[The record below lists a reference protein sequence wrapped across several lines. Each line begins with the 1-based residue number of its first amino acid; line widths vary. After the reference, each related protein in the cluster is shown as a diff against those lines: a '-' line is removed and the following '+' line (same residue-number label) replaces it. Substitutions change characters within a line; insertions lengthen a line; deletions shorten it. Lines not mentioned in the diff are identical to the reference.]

1 MNTLHNQRI
10 ALRLINTCLRED
22 VRNLLS
28 LGRIEANEGRT
39 FLVFDHLPTACRIE
53 VKESPSMQTH
63 RATNPH
69 WEIRQHGQ
77 WVEQHGAR
85 QWIRFLAQ
93 GLPEDS
99 AALYRNYELEVQAA
113 IDQTVLC
120 DQTYTEQQH
129 QLNFNDSPRNWAER
143 MLHADQMASFLDH
156 PYYPTARAK
165 FGMDTSELKAYSPE
179 FNPTFEL
186 AWFAVPASEFEST
199 GTEPVW
205 WPTLAQVGLPQSLCT
220 THTLLPVHPMMRAAI
235 AQGIPESI
243 EAPHTYLS
251 VKPTLSVRTV
261 AVLNHP
267 ASHLKLPMPIA
278 TLGQKNIRYIKPSTL
293 RDGDWFARALASIEQ
308 TNEGIK
314 GLYRHVDES
323 FTGCYKQLNTA
334 GFLHRLYPA
343 ELPDETLATVA
354 TLCSPMPSG
363 KSYLLEYLEQQ
374 GQDLQS
380 WWASY
385 CTLMIGVHL
394 RLWIQHGIAL
404 ESNQQNSV
412 LSLRPGRPPTL
423 VMKDNDAAR
432 LWPSRFETAA
442 ASHGHN
448 VHDLQDARILVN
460 DEAPLAHMFIT
471 ITLQLNLLAVLD
483 GLAQSGALNRQQALL
498 TLRKAIEH
506 TLSNLRKEGFDTD
519 LASEL
524 LLYSRMH
531 PVKYLLQ
538 SASLLSKQEC
548 GARDVNKFYGMTGP
562 NPLRD
567 LP

>member
-1 MNTLHNQRI
+1 MNTLHDQRI
-10 ALRLINTCLRED
+10 ALRLINASLREN
-22 VRNLLS
+22 VRNIMIH
-28 LGRIEANEGRT
+28 GRIEASEGRT
-39 FLVFDHLPTACRIE
+39 FLVFEHLPTACRIE
-53 VKESPSMQTH
+53 VKESHGMQTH
-63 RATNPH
+63 RAINPH

-77 WVEQHGAR
+77 WIEQQGAR

-93 GLPEDS
+93 GLPEE
-99 AALYRNYELEVQAA
+99 AGTLYRNYELEVQAA

-129 QLNFNDSPRNWAER
+129 QLGFNAGARNWAER

-165 FGMDTSELKAYSPE
+165 FGMETSELKAYSPE

-186 AWFAVPASEFEST
+186 VWFAVPASEFEST
-199 GTEPVW
+199 GTEPAW
-205 WPTLAQVGLPQSLCT
+205 WPTLAQVGLPQSLCNS
-220 THTLLPVHPMMRAAI
+220 HALLPVHPMMRAAI
-235 AQGIPESI
+235 AREIPESI
-243 EAPHTYLS
+243 EAPHTYLP
-251 VKPTLSVRTV
+251 VKLTLSVRTV

-267 ASHLKLPMPIA
+267 ASHIKLPMPIA

-293 RDGDWFARALASIEQ
+293 KDGDWFARTLASIEQ
-308 TNEGIK
+308 TNERIK
-314 GLYRHVDES
+314 GSYRHVDES
-323 FTGCYKQLNTA
+323 FTGCYKQLNIA
-334 GFLHRLYPA
+334 GFLHRHYPP

-363 KSYLLEYLEQQ
+363 KPYLLEYLEQH
-374 GQDLQS
+374 GQSLQS
-380 WWASY
+380 WWTSY

-412 LSLRPGRPPTL
+412 LSLRPGQPPTL

-432 LWPSRFETAA
+432 LWPQRFETSVS
-442 ASHGHN
+442 SHGHN
-448 VHDLQDARILVN
+448 VHHLQDARILVN

-483 GLAQSGALNRQQALL
+483 GLAQSGALNRQQALI
-498 TLRKAIEH
+498 TLRRAIEN
-506 TLSNLRKEGFDTD
+506 TLHSLRQEGFDTD
-519 LASEL
+519 LATEL
-524 LLYSRMH
+524 LLCARMH

-548 GARDVNKFYGMTGP
+548 GASDVNKFYGMTGP

>member
-205 WPTLAQVGLPQSLCT
+205 WPTLAQLGLPQSLCT

-374 GQDLQS
+374 GQGLQS

-506 TLSNLRKEGFDTD
+506 TLGNLRKEGFDTD

>member
-10 ALRLINTCLRED
+10 ALRLINACLRED

-77 WVEQHGAR
+77 WVAQQGAR

-93 GLPEDS
+93 GLPEDA
-99 AALYRNYELEVQAA
+99 AALYRDYELEVQAA

-243 EAPHTYLS
+243 EAPLTYLS

-334 GFLHRLYPA
+334 GFLHRLYPT

-363 KSYLLEYLEQQ
+363 KPYLLEYLEQQ
-374 GQDLQS
+374 GQGLQS
-380 WWASY
+380 WWANY
-385 CTLMIGVHL
+385 CALMIGVHL

-442 ASHGHN
+442 ASQGHN

-567 LP
+567 LT

>member
-1 MNTLHNQRI
+1 MNTLHDQRI
-10 ALRLINTCLRED
+10 ALRLINACLREN
-22 VRNLLS
+22 VRNIMS
-28 LGRIEANEGRT
+28 QGRVEANEGRM
-39 FLVFDHLPTACRIE
+39 FLMFEHLPEACRIE
-53 VKESPSMQTH
+53 VKEGFSMQTY
-63 RATNPH
+63 RAITPR
-69 WEIRQHGQ
+69 WEVLHHGQ
-77 WVEQHGAR
+77 WVEQQGAR

-93 GLPEDS
+93 GLPDE
-99 AALYRNYELEVQAA
+99 AKTLYQNYELEVQAA
-113 IDQTVLC
+113 IDQTMQC
-120 DQTYTEQQH
+120 DQAYTEQQH
-129 QLNFNDSPRNWAER
+129 KLGLNSVPRNWAER

-156 PYYPTARAK
+156 PFYPTARAK
-165 FGMDTSELKAYSPE
+165 FGMHTSELKAYSPE
-179 FNPTFEL
+179 FDPTFEL
-186 AWFAVPASEFEST
+186 AWFAVPASEFERT
-199 GTEPVW
+199 GTEPAW
-205 WPTLAQVGLPQSLCT
+205 WPTMAQVGLPQSLAKS
-220 THTLLPVHPMMRAAI
+220 HALLPVHPMMRATI
-235 AQGIPESI
+235 ARETPESI
-243 EAPHTYLS
+243 EAPGTYLP

-267 ASHLKLPMPIA
+267 ASHIKLPMPIA

-293 RDGDWFARALASIEQ
+293 KDGDWFARALTSIEQ

-323 FTGCYKQLNTA
+323 FTGCYKNLNTA
-334 GFLHRLYPA
+334 GFLHRQYPR

-363 KSYLLEYLEQQ
+363 KPYLLEYLDQHAQ
-374 GQDLQS
+374 NLQS

-385 CTLMIGVHL
+385 CILMIGVHL

-412 LSLRPGRPPTL
+412 LSLRPGLAPTL

-432 LWPSRFETAA
+432 LWPQRFQAACASR
-442 ASHGHN
+442 GHC
-448 VHDLQDARILVN
+448 VHDLLDTRILVN

-483 GLAQSGALNRQQALL
+483 GLAQSGALNRQKALL
-498 TLRKAIEH
+498 DLRSAIKTTLH
-506 TLSNLRKEGFDTD
+506 SLRLEGFDTD
-519 LASEL
+519 LAEEL
-524 LLYSRMH
+524 LLYARMH

-548 GARDVNKFYGMTGP
+548 GASDVNKFYGMTGP

-567 LP
+567 LS

>member
-1 MNTLHNQRI
+1 MNNLHDQRI
-10 ALRLINTCLRED
+10 ALRVINACLREN
-22 VRNLLS
+22 VRNILS
-28 LGRIEANEGRT
+28 AGRIEILENRT
-39 FLVFDHLPTACRIE
+39 FLVFEHLPEACRIE
-53 VKESPSMQTH
+53 VKKSPGMQAY
-63 RATNPH
+63 RAINPH
-69 WEIRQHGQ
+69 WEILQHSQ
-77 WVEQHGAR
+77 WIEQQGAR
-85 QWIRFLAQ
+85 RWIRFLAQ
-93 GLPEDS
+93 GLPEDA

-129 QLNFNDSPRNWAER
+129 LLDFNSRQRNWAER

-165 FGMDTSELKAYSPE
+165 FGLDTSELKAFSPE

-186 AWFAVPASEFEST
+186 AWFAVPASEFEGT
-199 GTEPVW
+199 GTEPAW
-205 WPTLAQVGLPQSLCT
+205 WPTLEQVGLPQSLCNS
-220 THTLLPVHPMMRAAI
+220 HALLPVHPMMRAAI
-235 AQGIPESI
+235 ARDIPESI
-243 EAPHTYLS
+243 EAPQAYLP

-267 ASHLKLPMPIA
+267 ASHIKLPMPIA

-293 RDGDWFARALASIEQ
+293 KDGDWFARALASIEH

-323 FTGCYKQLNTA
+323 FTGCYKHLNIA
-334 GFLHRLYPA
+334 GFLHRQYPP

-363 KSYLLEYLEQQ
+363 KPYLLEYLEQQ
-374 GQDLQS
+374 GQGLQS

-412 LSLRPGRPPTL
+412 LSLRPGQPPTL

-442 ASHGHN
+442 ASQGHN
-448 VHDLQDARILVN
+448 VRDLHDARILVN
-460 DEAPLAHMFIT
+460 EEAPLAHMFIT

-498 TLRKAIEH
+498 TLREAIEN
-506 TLSNLRKEGFDTD
+506 TLHSLRLEGFDTD
-519 LASEL
+519 LATEL
-524 LLYSRMH
+524 LLCARMH

-548 GARDVNKFYGMTGP
+548 GASDVNKFYGMTGP

>member
-10 ALRLINTCLRED
+10 ALRLINACLRED

-69 WEIRQHGQ
+69 WEIRQNGQ
-77 WVEQHGAR
+77 WVEQQGAR

-374 GQDLQS
+374 GQGLQS

-412 LSLRPGRPPTL
+412 LSLRPGQPPTL

-506 TLSNLRKEGFDTD
+506 TLGNLRKEGFDTD

>member
-10 ALRLINTCLRED
+10 ALRLINACLRED

-77 WVEQHGAR
+77 WVAQQGAR

-93 GLPEDS
+93 GLPEDA

-243 EAPHTYLS
+243 EAPLTYLS

-334 GFLHRLYPA
+334 GFLHRLYPT

-363 KSYLLEYLEQQ
+363 KPYLLEYLEQQ
-374 GQDLQS
+374 GQGLQS
-380 WWASY
+380 WWANY
-385 CTLMIGVHL
+385 CALMIGVHL

-412 LSLRPGRPPTL
+412 LSLRPGQPPTL

-442 ASHGHN
+442 ASQGHN

-567 LP
+567 LT

>member
-10 ALRLINTCLRED
+10 ALRLINACLRED

-28 LGRIEANEGRT
+28 LGRIESNEGRT

-69 WEIRQHGQ
+69 WEIRQNGQ
-77 WVEQHGAR
+77 WVEQQGAR

-506 TLSNLRKEGFDTD
+506 TLGNLRKEGFDTD

>member
-374 GQDLQS
+374 GQGLQS